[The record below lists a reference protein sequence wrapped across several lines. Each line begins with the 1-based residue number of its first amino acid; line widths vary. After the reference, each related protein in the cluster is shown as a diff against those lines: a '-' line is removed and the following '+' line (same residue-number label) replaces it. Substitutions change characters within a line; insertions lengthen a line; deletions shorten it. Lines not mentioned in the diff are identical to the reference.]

1 MLALR
6 QNHEMPLHNK
16 TLLLLLLISISPSNT
31 LDKRALQKSHEKS
44 QQQKWSEAFF
54 GKSQHFDQVQSLVAL
69 LTKIANEYLS
79 DCFTIILYDEVVAEN
94 DNLLLQDLLKNFPH
108 EYRHGSITNH
118 YSVQE
123 KKILKG
129 SKKCVNYL
137 MFMADVMRC
146 VEVIGKQIDRKV
158 VIVAR
163 SSQWRVHEFL
173 ANEISH
179 NFVNLLVISKS
190 EKIVPIGQELPYIL
204 YTHKLYVDGL
214 GSSVPYVITSWMKNN
229 ITRYQKSLFPDKIQ
243 HGFAGHRFIIS
254 LSIQPPY
261 VIKRGIDDNDDTK
274 WDGIEIRLVQLLAK
288 MYNFTT
294 DFREASNDETLR

>member
-1 MLALR
+1 M
-6 QNHEMPLHNK
+6 
-16 TLLLLLLISISPSNT
+16 
-31 LDKRALQKSHEKS
+31 
-44 QQQKWSEAFF
+44 
-54 GKSQHFDQVQSLVAL
+54 AL
-69 LTKIANEYLS
+69 LTKIAEEYLS
-79 DCFTIILYDEVVAEN
+79 DCFTIILYDEVVAES
-94 DNLLLQDLLKNFPH
+94 DNLLLQELLRKFPH

-118 YSVQE
+118 YDVQE
-123 KKILKG
+123 KDILTD
-129 SKKCVNYL
+129 SKKCVNYI

-146 VEVIGKQIDRKV
+146 VEVIGQQIDRKV

-173 ANEISH
+173 SSEVSH

-204 YTHKLYVDGL
+204 YTHQLYVDGL
-214 GSSVPYVITSWMKNN
+214 GSSVPYVVTSWMKNN
-229 ITRYQKSLFPDKIQ
+229 ITRYQKSLFPDKIK

-254 LSIQPPY
+254 LSVQPPY
-261 VIKRGIDDNDDTK
+261 VIKRGADDNDDNKK

-294 DFREASNDETLR
+294 DFREASMDDMLGWVGVRGDGEKLC